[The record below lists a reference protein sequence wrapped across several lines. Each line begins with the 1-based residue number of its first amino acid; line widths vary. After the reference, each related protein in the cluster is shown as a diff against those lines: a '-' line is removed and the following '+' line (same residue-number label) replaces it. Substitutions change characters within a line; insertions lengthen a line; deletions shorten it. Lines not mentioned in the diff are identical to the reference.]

1 MPARDIINK
10 MDLTW
15 NEFLEETWELDYGK
29 RLRTFIDE
37 EYAKG
42 ICYPPKELMFNAFQK
57 CPLTKTKVVLI
68 GQDPYPNPGQAMGLC
83 FSVPKGVAL
92 PPSLRNIYKEMELE
106 GLGPVDQSS
115 GDLTYLAEQGVL
127 LLNAYLSVRAGIPGS
142 HQCREYDLFMRDVMR
157 TLDSLSQPIVFLFWG
172 GFARKFMKY
181 STNPAHL
188 NLTANHPSPL
198 SANRGGFFGCN
209 HFVLANRYLVSKGLA
224 PIDWAK

>member
-1 MPARDIINK
+1 

-15 NEFLEETWELDYGK
+15 DEFLSETWELDYGK
-29 RLRTFIDE
+29 RLRAFIRE

-42 ICYPPKELMFNAFQK
+42 VCYPPREKMFDAFKK
-57 CPLTKTKVVLI
+57 CPLMKTKVVLI

-106 GLGPVDQSS
+106 GFGPIDWNS

-127 LLNAYLSVRAGIPGS
+127 LLNAYLSVRAGLPGS
-142 HQCREYDLFMRDVMR
+142 HQCAEYDLFMRDVMR
-157 TLDSLSQPIVFLFWG
+157 TLDALSQPIVFIFWG

-181 STNPAHL
+181 SVNPKHL

-198 SANRGGFFGCN
+198 SANRGGFFGCD
-209 HFVLANRYLVSKGLA
+209 HFIKANEYLVANGLS
-224 PIDWAK
+224 PIDWVR

>member
-1 MPARDIINK
+1 
-10 MDLTW
+10 MDLSW
-15 NEFLEETWELDYGK
+15 DEFLSETWELDYGK
-29 RLRTFIDE
+29 SLRAFIDQ
-37 EYAKG
+37 EYARG
-42 ICYPPKELMFNAFQK
+42 VCYPPKEKMFNAFQK
-57 CPLTKTKVVLI
+57 CPLPKTKVVII

-106 GLGPVDQSS
+106 GLGPIDWSS
-115 GDLTYLAEQGVL
+115 GDLTHWAEQGVL

-181 STNPAHL
+181 CTNPAHL

-198 SANRGGFFGCN
+198 SANRGGFFGCG
-209 HFVLANRYLVSKGLA
+209 HFVKANEYLLAHGLT
-224 PIDWAK
+224 PIDWVK